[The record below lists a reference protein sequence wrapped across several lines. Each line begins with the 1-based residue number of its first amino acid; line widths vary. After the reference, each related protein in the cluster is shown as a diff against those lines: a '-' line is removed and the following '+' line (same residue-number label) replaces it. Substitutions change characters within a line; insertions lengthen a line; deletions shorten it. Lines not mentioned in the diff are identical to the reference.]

1 GKPARTD
8 WERVEAFGDV
18 AALMR
23 LHIFTGR
30 THQIRVHM
38 KSLGHPLLG
47 DPLYGWKEDPR
58 LKQQPARVML
68 HAEHLV
74 LTHPVTGK
82 ELDLRAPLPADFKAQ
97 IAQLRKLAASAA
109 KAKDVAARAKP
120 RKKATPP
127 PFHEHESRV

>member
-1 GKPARTD
+1 
-8 WERVEAFGDV
+8 VEAFGDI

-23 LHIFTGR
+23 LRIFTGR

-58 LKQQPARVML
+58 LKVQPARVML

-74 LTHPVTGK
+74 VAHPISGK
-82 ELDLRAPLPADFKAQ
+82 ELDLRAPAPADFKAQ
-97 IAQLRKLAASAA
+97 IAQLRKLAAAA
-109 KAKDVAARAKP
+109 KKARRLIAAPVKRGKT
-120 RKKATPP
+120 TPP
-127 PFHEHESRV
+127 PFHEYESRK